1 MNGNKKS
8 PHESGLSRGPMSRNG
23 QNYTESITP
32 KIVVVGAGAIGSTL
46 VGWLFPKY
54 QNLYLLARGEG
65 ARIIKEQGLQLYTV
79 ENPDR
84 ITLKVNVIESLTEIE
99 NPEIII
105 ITAKNYDL
113 DATAQELREQLGT
126 AEPLVVGFQN
136 GIENQTILPKYFS
149 KVLYGVIS
157 YNAWRDS
164 PGVVGH
170 DLTGY
175 VVLGTPN
182 SDLMEESKLL
192 AQILS
197 IGLNCSVTDRLEDTV
212 HTKLIVNQANA
223 LMTIVGY
230 KQRQIESFKILIK
243 LTLLP
248 LLGRNTDCQSCGF
261 S

>member
-1 MNGNKKS
+1 M
-8 PHESGLSRGPMSRNG
+8 
-23 QNYTESITP
+23 
-32 KIVVVGAGAIGSTL
+32 
-46 VGWLFPKY
+46 
-54 QNLYLLARGEG
+54 
-65 ARIIKEQGLQLYTV
+65 

-126 AEPLVVGFQN
+126 AKPLVVGFQN

-197 IGLNCSVTDRLEDTV
+197 IGLNCSVTDCLEDTV

-248 LLGRNTDCQSCGF
+248 FWEGIQIVKAAGFHEYRIGKLPPWTFVKLGVKMPVAIGAIFYKMNSKKMGLNSMSQDVYAGRQNTEIETLTGYMLELPTCT
-261 S
+261 